1 MDHSPTLYL
10 NEFREDP
17 SSLKCFVNGST
28 KPDRFLFAVNVGRS
42 CKGDTFIGSVLQ
54 RGCHWTMC
62 LVNINSREI
71 IYGDSLGWPVPYGLT
86 DKVYS
91 FIKLNR
97 STQRDAFSVI
107 LYHDPHSVNSN
118 SNPWLQLCMC
128 TALSF
133 SNMQQYL
140 WYCCDGNVQ
149 QLLAITSHYFNWC
162 PLHVSAKGIPINR
175 HIFISRS
182 LHNVMAIYMESLH
195 PG

>member
-1 MDHSPTLYL
+1 MDHSPTLCL
-10 NEFREDP
+10 NEIREDP
-17 SSLKCFVNGST
+17 SSLKCFVNSST

-118 SNPWLQLCMC
+118 SNP
-128 TALSF
+128 
-133 SNMQQYL
+133 
-140 WYCCDGNVQ
+140 
-149 QLLAITSHYFNWC
+149 
-162 PLHVSAKGIPINR
+162 
-175 HIFISRS
+175 
-182 LHNVMAIYMESLH
+182 
-195 PG
+195 